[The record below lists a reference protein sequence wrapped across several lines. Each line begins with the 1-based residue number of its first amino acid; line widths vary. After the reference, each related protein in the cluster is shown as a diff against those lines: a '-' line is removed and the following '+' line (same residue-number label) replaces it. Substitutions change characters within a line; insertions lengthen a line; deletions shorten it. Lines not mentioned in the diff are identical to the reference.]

1 MGLRWFAGSGTGQNT
16 PANNVVENRAAG
28 TKRAKP
34 FRFELGWSGMFG
46 LVVVLFCLFLWLFLL
61 GLWAGQTILLPPPDG
76 TRTTSVKAV
85 PGQADG
91 EIRPE
96 ADVSQASNGGQGE

>member
-1 MGLRWFAGSGTGQNT
+1 MGLRWFAGNGTGQNK
-16 PANNVVENRAAG
+16 PANNVVDNRAAG
-28 TKRAKP
+28 AKRVKP

-46 LVVVLFCLFLWLFLL
+46 LVVVLFCLFLWMFLL

-76 TRTTSVKAV
+76 ARTTSAQAV
-85 PGQADG
+85 PGHADG
-91 EIRPE
+91 KIWRE